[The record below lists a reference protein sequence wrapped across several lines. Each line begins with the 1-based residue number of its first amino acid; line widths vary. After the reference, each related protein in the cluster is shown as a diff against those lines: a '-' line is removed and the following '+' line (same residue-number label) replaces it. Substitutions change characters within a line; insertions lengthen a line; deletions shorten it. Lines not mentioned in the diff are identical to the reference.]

1 MSDGHIIAR
10 AKKGD
15 IQAFEELV
23 RTYEKKVYNL
33 ALRYTNNGQDAFDIS
48 QEVFLRVYRALSGF
62 KEESSFSTWL
72 YQIAVNTCIDAV
84 RKTSRRNEQRL
95 TRSDEDADGQ
105 RQNDIAD
112 LSYSPEVHYD
122 RQETREAIRAGIA
135 KLSEEHRQVV
145 ILRDVNDLSYEE
157 IGNILSLEAGTV
169 KSRLFRAREK
179 LRSILLKD
187 GNLIGPNTSNK
198 PKER

>member
-1 MSDGHIIAR
+1 MSDGQIIAR

-48 QEVFLRVYRALSGF
+48 QEVFLRVYRALGGF

-84 RKTSRRNEQRL
+84 RKTSRRNEQSL

-105 RQNDIAD
+105 RQSDIAD

-135 KLSEEHRQVV
+135 KLSEEHRQVI
-145 ILRDVNDLSYEE
+145 ILRDINDLSYEE
-157 IGNILSLEAGTV
+157 IGNILMLEAGTV